1 MAANIW
7 RFIPLDVNHGAFQ
20 MATDV
25 VLATSEPKQPILR
38 FYLWEPYTL
47 SIGHHQ
53 STDLVDLESC
63 KESQIDVVRRPTGG
77 RAIFHSEELTYMVVL
92 PGSHPVAEGN
102 VQDVHNRISEAL
114 ANGLKKLELP
124 VMLNAEAP
132 NLREHYKNE
141 TDSFSCFSTTTRYEL
156 QVEGKKVVGS
166 AQRKY
171 PNAILQHGSILI
183 GSAHRRLPEFLRL
196 DPDDNE
202 LMKAQFE
209 EKTTELDA
217 HLPESITP
225 FGLSHALAD
234 GFREYFEC
242 DFETEPL
249 TEPETKR
256 IRDIQSKFSIFASG
270 EVHNHEH

>member
-1 MAANIW
+1 MAADIW
-7 RFIPLDVNHGAFQ
+7 RFIPFDVNHGAFQ

-25 VLATSEPKQPILR
+25 VLATSESKQPILR

-47 SIGHHQ
+47 SLGHHQ

-63 KESQIDVVRRPTGG
+63 KENQIDVVRRPTGG

-102 VQDVHNRISEAL
+102 VHNVHNRISTAL
-114 ANGLKKLELP
+114 ANGLKKLGLS
-124 VMLNAEAP
+124 VVLNTDVP

-141 TDSFSCFSTTTRYEL
+141 TASFSCFSTATRYEL
-156 QVEGKKVVGS
+156 QIEGKKVVGS

-183 GSAHRRLPEFLRL
+183 GSAHQRLPGFLSL
-196 DPDDNE
+196 DPEDKE
-202 LMKAQFE
+202 LMKVQLE
-209 EKTTELDA
+209 KKTTELDT

-242 DFETEPL
+242 DFEAEPL
-249 TEPETKR
+249 TESETKQ
-256 IRDIQSKFSIFASG
+256 IRDVQSKFSIFASG
-270 EVHNHEH
+270 DVDNHEH